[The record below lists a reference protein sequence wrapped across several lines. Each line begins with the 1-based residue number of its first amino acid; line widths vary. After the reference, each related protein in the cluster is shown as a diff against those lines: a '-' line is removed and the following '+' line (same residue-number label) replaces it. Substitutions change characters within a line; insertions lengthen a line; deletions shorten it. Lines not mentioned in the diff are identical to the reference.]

1 MPTPVEIV
9 DYDPSWPA
17 CFAEAALRLAAL
29 LGDLV
34 VSIDHVGSTAVPG
47 LAAKPLIDIDATL
60 RSAADMPAA
69 SGHLHSWGYE
79 PRGSRHGDGVWAFL
93 LRGEPGQRAYL
104 CPPDNETHR
113 KRMLFRDRLR
123 ANADLAVQYEGLKYK
138 LALEFRLDGDS
149 YTSAKSEFIRAA
161 IGTAA
166 SVEAL
171 VLKLPVRDGG
181 Q

>member
-17 CFAEAALRLAAL
+17 CFAEAAHGLAAL
-29 LGDLV
+29 LGDMV
-34 VSIDHVGSTAVPG
+34 VSIDHVGSTSVPG
-47 LAAKPLIDIDATL
+47 LAAKPLIDIDVTL
-60 RSAADMPAA
+60 RSTTDIPA
-69 SGHLHSWGYE
+69 SSTLLHSLGYE

-93 LRGEPGQRAYL
+93 LRGEPGQRVYL

-123 ANADLAVQYEGLKYK
+123 ADADLAAAYERLKRD
-138 LALEFRLDGDS
+138 LALEFPLDGDG

-161 IGTAA
+161 MGTTT
-166 SVEAL
+166 SV
-171 VLKLPVRDGG
+171 KLSS
-181 Q
+181 